1 MTVKRRIV
9 RSVGG
14 CGRAAIALIVLLAA
28 PEIAMTASPAPPE
41 IGEADLVVSMVR
53 GRLGQITRELA
64 IKDNVYSEEV
74 VETDTDAATRIVFVD
89 GTELSMG
96 PSSRMVLDRYVY
108 DPNTGTGEMAMRMVT
123 GVFQFVSGN
132 IPDDGY
138 DLGTP
143 FGNLAIRGTA
153 FVINIVPGA
162 RAVLETE
169 DGAVGLRGATVTP
182 ASGCFVAS
190 VGGGGGFP
198 GEAACA
204 EELEPAL
211 AMLAMLGLPQPA
223 AGPLPTQFAIPQGP
237 GADRYTGPPGFGGA
251 GTSPQ

>member
-1 MTVKRRIV
+1 MTVKRRM
-9 RSVGG
+9 VGVIG
-14 CGRAAIALIVLLAA
+14 CGPAVVALALLLAA
-28 PEIAMTASPAPPE
+28 PEIATAASSPPQV
-41 IGEADLVVSMVR
+41 GEADLVVSMVR
-53 GRLGQITRELA
+53 GRLGESTRELA
-64 IKDNVYSEEV
+64 IKDNVYSEEAI
-74 VETDTDAATRIVFVD
+74 ETDADAAARIVFLD
-89 GTELSMG
+89 GTELAMG
-96 PSSRMVLDRYVY
+96 PSSRMILDRYVY
-108 DPNTGTGEMAMRMVT
+108 DPNTGAGEMAMRMVT

-223 AGPLPTQFAIPQGP
+223 AGPISPAAADVRQGP
-237 GADRYTGPPGFGGA
+237 GAENDPDPPGFGALGS
-251 GTSPQ
+251 SPQ